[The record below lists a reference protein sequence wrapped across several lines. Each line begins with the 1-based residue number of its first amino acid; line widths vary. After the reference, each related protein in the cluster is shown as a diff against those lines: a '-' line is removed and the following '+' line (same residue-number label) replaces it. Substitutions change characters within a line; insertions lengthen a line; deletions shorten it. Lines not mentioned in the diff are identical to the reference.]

1 MTTKRK
7 AGRPKGSTRLGK
19 KPNEIQSEFINA
31 ELRPTNQELV
41 DYLTQETKLL
51 AADVRRLQAEVD
63 NLQHQATGYDAV
75 ISYLEHK
82 LFGE

>member
-31 ELRPTNQELV
+31 ELTPTNQELV

-82 LFGE
+82 LFGK

>member
-19 KPNEIQSEFINA
+19 KPDEIQSEFINA
-31 ELRPTNQELV
+31 ELTPTNQELV
-41 DYLTQETKLL
+41 NYLTQETKLL

>member
-1 MTTKRK
+1 MATKK
-7 AGRPKGSTRLGK
+7 AGRPKGSNK
-19 KPNEIQSEFINA
+19 KKVDSTQSEFINA
-31 ELRPTNQELV
+31 ELTPTNQELIN
-41 DYLTQETKLL
+41 YLTQETKLL

>member
-19 KPNEIQSEFINA
+19 KPDEIQSEFINA
-31 ELRPTNQELV
+31 ELTPTNQELV

>member
-31 ELRPTNQELV
+31 ELTPTNQELV

-51 AADVRRLQAEVD
+51 TADVRRLQAEVD
-63 NLQHQATGYDAV
+63 NLHHQATGYDAV

>member
-31 ELRPTNQELV
+31 ELTPTNQELV

>member
-7 AGRPKGSTRLGK
+7 AGRPKGSTKLGK

-31 ELRPTNQELV
+31 ELTPTNQELV

>member
-7 AGRPKGSTRLGK
+7 AGRPKGTTK
-19 KPNEIQSEFINA
+19 KKLDPTQVEFINS
-31 ELRPTNQELV
+31 ELTPTNQEFI

>member
-1 MTTKRK
+1 MTEKRK
-7 AGRPKGSTRLGK
+7 AGRPKGSTRK
-19 KPNEIQSEFINA
+19 KATQEQSEFIN
-31 ELRPTNQELV
+31 QELAP
-41 DYLTQETKLL
+41 TKEELDNFL
-51 AADVRRLQAEVD
+51 REQLRTLVAEVARLQAEID